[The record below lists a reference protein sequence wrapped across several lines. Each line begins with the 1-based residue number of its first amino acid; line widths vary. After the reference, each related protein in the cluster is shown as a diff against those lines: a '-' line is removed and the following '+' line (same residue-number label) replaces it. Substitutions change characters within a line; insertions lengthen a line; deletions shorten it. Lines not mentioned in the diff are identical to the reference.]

1 MRCQKVRSYLSAY
14 CNDELDGRKKL
25 AIDEHLSDCALC
37 RKEESLYLAMF
48 TAKDEIGTI
57 KVSNDFNNNLLNRI
71 AHERFAETR
80 TKAYH
85 PQKPPLLVWSKVI
98 PATVSAFVV
107 VFTVFTLLYNN
118 GTFSD
123 RDNFANLGNA
133 RDNSYLTVQP
143 TNNPNMNKSWSLD
156 NHLAQVERSNRISR
170 SMMPTNNFNSQQN
183 MSLTS
188 VSSPSVAV
196 PYVTTYHQVRPV
208 IRLYIV
214 PQNDSIKESHREY

>member
-25 AIDEHLSDCALC
+25 AIDEHLSECATC
-37 RKEESLYLAMF
+37 RKEESLYIAMF

-71 AHERFAETR
+71 ANERFAETR

-85 PQKPPLLVWSKVI
+85 PQKPPLLVWSRVV

-107 VFTVFTLLYNN
+107 VFTFFTLFSGGYFSN
-118 GTFSD
+118 GD
-123 RDNFANLGNA
+123 AIANQGKTL
-133 RDNSYLTVQP
+133 DNSYLTVQP

-170 SMMPTNNFNSQQN
+170 SMMPTRSFSNQQN

-188 VSSPSVAV
+188 VSSKNAWS

-214 PQNDSIKESHREY
+214 PQNDSIKENHREY